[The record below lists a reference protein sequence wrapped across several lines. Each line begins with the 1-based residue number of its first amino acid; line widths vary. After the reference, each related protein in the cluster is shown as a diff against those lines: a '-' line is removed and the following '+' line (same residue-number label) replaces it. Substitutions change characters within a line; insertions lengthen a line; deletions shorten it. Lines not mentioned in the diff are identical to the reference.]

1 MEQTRLSESGEYAAR
16 REELRLAEIELMRQ
30 RERVAALRRALPPG
44 AVVED
49 YVFQEGP
56 RDLASGDAQVS
67 EVRLTELFTDPGRA
81 LVIYQLMYGKAQT
94 MPCPMCTM
102 WIDGFNGVASHLAQN
117 VDFVIAAAA
126 GPGPLRAHARSRGWY
141 RLRLLSC
148 GGNTFKYDLGSEDKD
163 GAQHSTVSVF
173 TLDPDGS
180 PRHVYTAHPDLA
192 EDQQERGID
201 LLSPVWHILDLTP
214 AGRGDWYASLDYGPV
229 PVSRSARPGP

>member
-1 MEQTRLSESGEYAAR
+1 MEQTRLTESEEYAAR
-16 REELRLAEIELMRQ
+16 REELRLAEIELVRQ
-30 RERVAALRRALPPG
+30 REAVAALRRALPPG
-44 AVVED
+44 ATVED

-56 RDLASGDAQVS
+56 RDLASGDATVS
-67 EVRLTELFTDPGRA
+67 EVRLAELFTDPGRA
-81 LVIYQLMYGKAQT
+81 LVVYHLMYGKAQT
-94 MPCPMCTM
+94 TPCPMCTM
-102 WIDGFNGVASHLAQN
+102 WIDGFNGVASHLARN

-126 GPGPLRAHARSRGWY
+126 DPGPLRAHARSRGWY

-148 GGNTFKYDLGSEDKD
+148 AGNTFKHDLGSEAAD
-163 GAQHSTVSVF
+163 GSQHATVSVF

-229 PVSRSARPGP
+229 PVSR

>member
-1 MEQTRLSESGEYAAR
+1 MEQTRLTESEEYAAR
-16 REELRLAEIELMRQ
+16 REELRLAEIELVRQ
-30 RERVAALRRALPPG
+30 RERVAVLRRALPPG

-56 RDLASGDAQVS
+56 RDLASGDATVS
-67 EVRLTELFTDPGRA
+67 EVRLAELFTDPGRA
-81 LVIYQLMYGKAQT
+81 LVVYHLMYGKAQT
-94 MPCPMCTM
+94 TPCPMCTM
-102 WIDGFNGVASHLAQN
+102 WIDGFNGVASHLARN

-148 GGNTFKYDLGSEDKD
+148 AGNTFKHDLGSEAAD
-163 GAQHSTVSVF
+163 GSQHATVSVF

-229 PVSRSARPGP
+229 PVSR

>member
-1 MEQTRLSESGEYAAR
+1 MEQTRLTESQEYTAR

-49 YVFQEGP
+49 YVFSEGP
-56 RDLASGDAQVS
+56 RDLASGDSPVS
-67 EVRLTELFTDPGRA
+67 EVRLSGLFTAPGRA
-81 LVIYQLMYGKAQT
+81 LVVYQLMYGKAQT
-94 MPCPMCTM
+94 TPCPMCTM
-102 WIDGFNGVASHLAQN
+102 WIDGFNGVASHLARN

-126 GPGPLRAHARSRGWY
+126 DPGPLRAHARSRGWY

-148 GGNTFKYDLGSEDKD
+148 AGNTFKYDLGSESED

-180 PRHVYTAHPDLA
+180 PRHV
-192 EDQQERGID
+192 
-201 LLSPVWHILDLTP
+201 TP
-214 AGRGDWYASLDYGPV
+214 RTRTWPTTSASAA
-229 PVSRSARPGP
+229 STCSARSGTSSTSPRRAGVTGMPRSTMGRCRP